1 MTISPATFCSLILVA
16 AAAGADTLSDLKA
29 VVEPLRGAAPIHATV
44 EIRRT
49 RKSEGRFAN
58 QASNGS
64 VTVDVSSDAAGLHLT
79 YAPAL
84 LERAEREA
92 REHQADPKKPTPIR
106 GVIADIDAN
115 GMAENLDFRAP
126 LLRLLGVA
134 RAISETRV
142 MYHGTPARLLVLK
155 LTPHLPREATTIWHV
170 NFSED
175 RLNVW
180 IGADGVPIAAER
192 SRKGSA
198 GFLFL
203 RGEMTSRE
211 SWSFA
216 RAQDRLVV
224 MRYESSFVGSGFG
237 QRGEG
242 RDVQTVTLY

>member
-1 MTISPATFCSLILVA
+1 MRISPATFCSLILAA

-29 VVEPLRGAAPIHATV
+29 VVEPLRGATPIHATV
-44 EIRRT
+44 EIQRA

-58 QASNGS
+58 QTSNGS
-64 VTVDVSSDAAGLHLT
+64 VTVDVSSDDAGLHLT
-79 YAPAL
+79 YAPSL
-84 LERAEREA
+84 LERAQREA
-92 REHQADPKKPTPIR
+92 REHDADPKTPTPIR
-106 GVIADIDAN
+106 GTIADIDAN
-115 GMAENLDFRAP
+115 GMADDLDFRSP

-134 RAISETRV
+134 TTIGEARV

-155 LTPHLPREATTIWHV
+155 LAPHLPREATTIWHV

-203 RGEMTSRE
+203 RGDMTSRE
-211 SWSFA
+211 SWNFVHA
-216 RAQDRLVV
+216 ADRLVV
-224 MRYESSFVGSGFG
+224 TRHESSFVGSGFG

-242 RDVQTVTLY
+242 RDVQTLTLH